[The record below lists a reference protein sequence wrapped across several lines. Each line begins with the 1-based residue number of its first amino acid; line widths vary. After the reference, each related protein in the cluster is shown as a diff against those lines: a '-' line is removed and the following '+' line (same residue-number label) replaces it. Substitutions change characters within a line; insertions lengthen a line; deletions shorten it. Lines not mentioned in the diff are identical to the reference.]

1 MIRRLVRWYPGDRA
15 LLAAALAVS
24 AIGWLMALAW
34 APPDRFQGDVQRLM
48 YVHVPA
54 AWNALALFTV
64 AFLASVRVLWKR
76 SLVAD
81 RLAHAAVEVG
91 LLFTALTLVLGS
103 LWGKPVWGVWWTW
116 DPRLTTTAILFVLF
130 AGYLAL
136 RRLFDD
142 PLRRATITAAVAIVA
157 FVDVPVVHW
166 SVTWWESLHQG
177 PTVARLG
184 KPALDGSMLVTLLVN
199 ALAAS
204 LVAGWLV
211 MRRIRLARLEATAE
225 DRVLRERLAAAS
237 PLVPIAP
244 RELRG

>member
-15 LLAAALAVS
+15 LLAAALAAA

-54 AWNALALFTV
+54 AWSALALFTV

-157 FVDVPVVHW
+157 FVDVPLVHW

-184 KPALDGSMLVTLLVN
+184 KPALDGSMLATLLVN

-211 MRRIRLARLEATAE
+211 MRRIRLARLGATAE

-237 PLVPIAP
+237 PLVPIPP

>member
-1 MIRRLVRWYPGDRA
+1 
-15 LLAAALAVS
+15 
-24 AIGWLMALAW
+24 
-34 APPDRFQGDVQRLM
+34 
-48 YVHVPA
+48 
-54 AWNALALFTV
+54 
-64 AFLASVRVLWKR
+64 
-76 SLVAD
+76 
-81 RLAHAAVEVG
+81 
-91 LLFTALTLVLGS
+91 
-103 LWGKPVWGVWWTW
+103 
-116 DPRLTTTAILFVLF
+116 TTTAILFVLF

-157 FVDVPVVHW
+157 FVDVPLVHW

-184 KPALDGSMLVTLLVN
+184 KPALDGSMLATLLVN

-211 MRRIRLARLEATAE
+211 MRRIRLARLGATAE

-237 PLVPIAP
+237 PLVPIPP

>member
-1 MIRRLVRWYPGDRA
+1 MIRTLVRWYPGDRA
-15 LLAAALAVS
+15 LLGAALATLAV
-24 AIGWLMALAW
+24 GWALAFAW

-54 AWNALALFTV
+54 AWSALALFTV
-64 AFLASVRVLWKR
+64 SFLASVRVLWKR
-76 SLVAD
+76 SLAAD

-91 LLFTALTLVLGS
+91 LLFTALTLASGS

-136 RRLFDD
+136 RRMFDD
-142 PLRRATITAAVAIVA
+142 PLRRATVSAAVAIVA
-157 FVDVPVVHW
+157 FADVPIVHW
-166 SVTWWESLHQG
+166 SVTWWEGLHQG

-184 KPALDGSMLVTLLVN
+184 EPALDGAMLATLLVN
-199 ALAAS
+199 ALAVS
-204 LVAGWLV
+204 LLAGWLV

-225 DRVLRERLAAAS
+225 DRLLRERLAAAS
-237 PLVPIAP
+237 PLVAIAP
-244 RELRG
+244 RDLRG